1 MIAVYCRVS
10 SLLLAFVH
18 LYCDWTKDNKMNIK
32 KVAAI
37 AALATLPSFA
47 SAQEMSFEPL
57 ISLIPSE
64 LVTGITGMVLSQL
77 PLAGDVLPLVSPL
90 TDPLSENLALVNTI
104 SSTLMGE
111 GALAGLN
118 LSQNDGLPAL
128 QSPLILII
136 DTLNTGLVEQLPL
149 ASLPAVPF

>member
-1 MIAVYCRVS
+1 
-10 SLLLAFVH
+10 
-18 LYCDWTKDNKMNIK
+18 MNIK